1 MDVLPNT
8 RAFWVRTSPSKVGEK
23 ATGRAP
29 ATARDVAASRHRR
42 AWKMISHAYIA
53 LPCYF

>member
-23 ATGRAP
+23 ATGRDP
-29 ATARDVAASRHRR
+29 ATARDVAAYRRRR
-42 AWKMISHAYIA
+42 AWKMISHAYMA

>member
-23 ATGRAP
+23 ATGRDP
-29 ATARDVAASRHRR
+29 ATARDGTWHCHVIFDLAVNTV
-42 AWKMISHAYIA
+42 
-53 LPCYF
+53 L